1 MRLQNRKSKLSG
13 GSAVVWQ
20 MLIIIAVVS
29 FLEIIPALVQI
40 KGPQAAFV
48 ALGYAIIPVVV
59 IVFFV
64 RLIDRWEPEPP
75 AMYYL
80 AFLWGAG
87 TSVIAASQINGLTSD
102 LLYLQLLPWNC
113 DAACSD
119 RLFNAYG
126 APIAEELIKGLGIL
140 LIFFAFNKYFD
151 GPIDG
156 IVYGALIGSGFAFTE
171 NILYFLNDYDAI
183 FLVFQIRFLDGPLNH
198 EAWSAVFGFF
208 LGFAANK
215 RSRWA
220 VIPWLIPAFAFSAL
234 GHWFNNDA
242 LRWSGMTYE
251 RYVFLNNVPLCI
263 VLLAIVIYARY
274 QERSAVRGALTEY
287 AQAGWFSM
295 SDVRMVCSINLRK
308 GAVEWATER
317 FILHGAVPEAGA
329 KLMQNYQETLLSLG
343 LLRARA
349 KKRKMVQT
357 AANRAAERDLLGEVT
372 AMRTALSQI

>member
-13 GSAVVWQ
+13 DSTVVWQ
-20 MLIIIAVVS
+20 FLIIIAVLN
-29 FLEIIPALVQI
+29 FLEIIPTLVQI
-40 KGPQAAFV
+40 KGPQAALI
-48 ALGYAIIPVVV
+48 ALGYAVIPVVV
-59 IVFFV
+59 ILFFV

-80 AFLWGAG
+80 AFFWGAG
-87 TSVIAASQINGLTSD
+87 TSVIAASKINGITSD
-102 LLYLQLLPWNC
+102 LLLPWNC

-119 RLFNAYG
+119 WLLSAYG
-126 APIAEELIKGLGIL
+126 APIAEEVIKGLGIL
-140 LIFFAFNKYFD
+140 LICFAFNKYFD

-183 FLVFQIRFLDGPLNH
+183 FVVFQIRFLDGPLNH

-220 VIPWLIPAFAFSAL
+220 VIPWLIPAFAFATL

-263 VLLAIVIYARY
+263 VLLAIVVYARY
-274 QERSAVRGALTEY
+274 RERSVVCEALTEY
-287 AQAGWFSM
+287 AHAGWFPLK
-295 SDVRMVCSINLRK
+295 DVRMVCSINLRK
-308 GAVEWATER
+308 GAAEWAAER
-317 FILHGAVPEAGA
+317 FMLHGAAPEDGT

-349 KKRKMVQT
+349 KKRKMVQS
-357 AANRAAERDLLGEVT
+357 AVHRAAERDLLDELS
-372 AMRTALSQI
+372 ALRTVLSQI